1 MSADGCRAAF
11 AVRQHVR
18 QDAPAGRMC
27 RVPAGAHV
35 GVDARTH
42 ARMEGMRVWRL
53 LTAARGEVMQH
64 LRCRVLLKTGWLHE
78 QAGMKSLNLDVGN
91 GNSKR

>member
-1 MSADGCRAAF
+1 MSADGCCAAV

-35 GVDARTH
+35 GVDACAH
-42 ARMEGMRVWRL
+42 ARTKGMRVWRL
-53 LTAARGEVMQH
+53 LAAARGEVMQH
-64 LRCRVLLKTGWLHE
+64 LRCRVLLKWDGCTS
-78 QAGMKSLNLDVGN
+78 AGMKSLNLDVGN